1 MREAVICGTTPGLV
15 VLSCSRRRQRILKK
29 KAVKLT
35 GPSKKE
41 KKKGNMVSTSSF
53 RSIIDH
59 GTRCVSS
66 RQCAPCSNELA
77 KVFRVKIWSND
88 CHIDNVCLLCDFFFF
103 LPRLYIVKENR
114 LCSLTSTMKNMCI
127 LLYTLFTFILN
138 TVNQECDLA
147 SVQSVKQTNASMCS
161 CCAAFL
167 KIFFF

>member
-1 MREAVICGTTPGLV
+1 
-15 VLSCSRRRQRILKK
+15 
-29 KAVKLT
+29 
-35 GPSKKE
+35 
-41 KKKGNMVSTSSF
+41 MVSTSSF

-66 RQCAPCSNELA
+66 RQCAPCSNKLA

-88 CHIDNVCLLCDFFFF
+88 CHIDNVCLLCDFFLFATSVH
-103 LPRLYIVKENR
+103 RERK
-114 LCSLTSTMKNMCI
+114 SLVLVGFNNERYMCI

-167 KIFFF
+167 KIFFLMTPRRFLYSRLLYFLSTVNVASMYVCTNRMND